1 MKFNSIVQEI
11 YDTNIN
17 KTYPASSSAP
27 RKDFAPIS
35 TKDGYHYPYQNT
47 GASEMEN
54 PLPDNPI
61 TYPWEL
67 QTVSD
72 DLSNSFVSLVA
83 ASQKIIASKNNPA
96 LDIKQ
101 KQQLIKA
108 LKFSRKILNA
118 IKTVAFKIDDIA
130 NIAVERTPEIKM
142 NASQNNNP
150 SHLKRTEVAIKLPT
164 K

>member
-1 MKFNSIVQEI
+1 MKFSKLVQEI

-27 RKDFAPIS
+27 RKDFAPVS
-35 TKDGYHYPYQNT
+35 SRDGYHYPYQNT
-47 GASEMEN
+47 GASEMQN

-61 TYPWEL
+61 NYPWEL

-72 DLSNSFVSLVA
+72 DLSKSFVSLVVA
-83 ASQKIIASKNNPA
+83 CQKIISSKNNPA
-96 LDIKQ
+96 LNLKQ
-101 KQQLIKA
+101 KQDLNKVFNYS
-108 LKFSRKILNA
+108 KKVLNA
-118 IKTVAFKIDDIA
+118 IKTIAFKIDDIS
-130 NIAVERTPEIKM
+130 NLGLEKTPEIKM

-150 SHLKRTEVAIKLPT
+150 SHLKRTEVSIKLP